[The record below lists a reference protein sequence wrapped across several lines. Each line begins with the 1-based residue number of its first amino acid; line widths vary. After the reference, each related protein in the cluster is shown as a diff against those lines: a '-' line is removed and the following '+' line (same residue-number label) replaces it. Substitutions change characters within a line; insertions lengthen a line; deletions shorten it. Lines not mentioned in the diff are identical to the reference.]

1 MDTLPIAPP
10 RSKLPPKKRI
20 IKKSQKKAQRK
31 VDNCREMVAESMK
44 AISEQ
49 TKCLENLAYNIQVE
63 LVMIRNR
70 LWKLR
75 GDFGMD
81 SEDEDDEEEEEVK
94 DEEGPIIIEEAK
106 EDEEEP
112 IGINNTIV
120 ITDEEEE
127 VEY

>member
-31 VDNCREMVAESMK
+31 VDICRERVAESMIE
-44 AISEQ
+44 ISEQ
-49 TKCLENLAYNIQVE
+49 TKKLTDLAYNIQVE

-70 LWKLR
+70 LWTLR
-75 GDFGMD
+75 SDLGRLD
-81 SEDEDDEEEEEVK
+81 SEDEDDEEEEE
-94 DEEGPIIIEEAK
+94 EGPIIEEVK
-106 EDEEEP
+106 DEEEP
-112 IGINNTIV
+112 IDINNTIV

-127 VEY
+127 EVEY